1 VTRKHREG
9 VVTVNDVAAR
19 AGVSVGTV
27 SKALN
32 GRGQLR
38 AETRRKVVMAAQELG
53 FHPNMLA
60 RNLTE
65 GRTYTVGVLTTD
77 SFGRFT
83 IPVMLGAEDALGA
96 GQISVLLCDGRGDRI
111 REQHYVRTL
120 LARRVDG
127 IIVTGRTTDP
137 RPSLG
142 RDLPIP
148 TVYARARSD
157 NPADLSLMHDDQQG
171 AGLAIRHLLATG
183 RSRIAHITGP
193 ERHLAARDRADGA
206 KAALAAAG
214 LELVL
219 SEPLMG
225 EWSERWGR
233 EATSIL
239 MRSGQQFDAI
249 FCGSDQIARGVADA
263 LREAGRLVPE
273 EVGIVGVD
281 NWEVMAEGC
290 RPPLTTIDL
299 NLTELGHI
307 AATKLLRAIEGHP
320 LEQGVQL
327 LPCRLV
333 TRRSTE
339 MVSDYA
345 PSEAPEEPYRR
356 PTQRGPERQ
365 RARQGWTGQA

>member
-1 VTRKHREG
+1 VVRKHREG
-9 VVTVNDVAAR
+9 VATINDVAAL
-19 AGVSVGTV
+19 AGVSPATV

-38 AETRRKVVMAAQELG
+38 AETRRRVVQAAKELG
-53 FHPNMLA
+53 FHANMLA
-60 RNLTE
+60 RNLAE
-65 GRTYTVGVLTTD
+65 GRTYTVGVLTAD

-111 REQHYVRTL
+111 REQHYVRTM

-148 TVYARARSD
+148 VVYARARSD
-157 NPADLSLMHDDQQG
+157 DPEDLSLLHDDKQG
-171 AGLAIRHLLATG
+171 AGLAIDHLLATG
-183 RSRIAHITGP
+183 RTRIAHVTGP
-193 ERHLAARDRADGA
+193 DRHLAARERAVGA
-206 KAALAAAG
+206 RGALEAAG
-214 LELVL
+214 LGLVL
-219 SEPLMG
+219 DEPLMG

-239 MRSGQQFDAI
+239 IRRGAQFDGI

-273 EVGIVGVD
+273 EVGLVGVD
-281 NWEVMAEGC
+281 NWEVMSEGC

-307 AATKLLRAIEGHP
+307 AATKLLQAIEGHP
-320 LEQGVQL
+320 LENGVQL

-339 MVSDYA
+339 MLL
-345 PSEAPEEPYRR
+345 ETTIR
-356 PTQRGPERQ
+356 PRIPTD
-365 RARQGWTGQA
+365 

>member
-1 VTRKHREG
+1 M
-9 VVTVNDVAAR
+9 AAR
-19 AGVSVGTV
+19 AGVSPGTV

-38 AETRRKVVMAAQELG
+38 PETRRKVVAAAQELG
-53 FHPNMLA
+53 FHANMLA
-60 RNLTE
+60 RNLAE

-142 RDLPIP
+142 
-148 TVYARARSD
+148 ARPVRSRSSTPGPRSD
-157 NPADLSLMHDDQQG
+157 HPDDLSLMHDDQQG
-171 AGLAIRHLLATG
+171 AALAIRHLIATG
-183 RSRIAHITGP
+183 RTRIAHITGP
-193 ERHLAARDRADGA
+193 DRHLAARDRAVGA
-206 KAALAAAG
+206 QSTLGAAG
-214 LELVL
+214 LTMVL
-219 SEPLMG
+219 GEPLMG

-233 EATSIL
+233 DAASLL
-239 MRSGQQFDAI
+239 MRSGEEFDGI

-263 LREAGRLVPE
+263 LREAGRRVPE

-290 RPPLTTIDL
+290 RPPLTT
-299 NLTELGHI
+299 
-307 AATKLLRAIEGHP
+307 
-320 LEQGVQL
+320 
-327 LPCRLV
+327 
-333 TRRSTE
+333 ST
-339 MVSDYA
+339 S
-345 PSEAPEEPYRR
+345 
-356 PTQRGPERQ
+356 T
-365 RARQGWTGQA
+365 

>member
-1 VTRKHREG
+1 VAQRRRSG
-9 VVTVNDVAAR
+9 AVTVHDVAER
-19 AGVSVGTV
+19 AGVSPGTV

-38 AETRRKVVMAAQELG
+38 AETRRRVVAAAEELG
-53 FHPNMLA
+53 FHANMLA
-60 RNLTE
+60 RSLLE

-111 REQHYVRTL
+111 REQHYMRTL

-142 RDLPIP
+142 RDLPVP
-148 TVYARARSD
+148 VVYARARSD
-157 NPADLSLMHDDQQG
+157 RPEDLSLMHDDAQG
-171 AGLAIRHLLATG
+171 ASLAIQHLLATG
-183 RSRIAHITGP
+183 RRRVAHITGP
-193 ERHLAARDRADGA
+193 DRHFAARERATGA

-214 LELVL
+214 EELVL
-219 SEPLMG
+219 GEPLMG

-233 EATSIL
+233 EAATIL
-239 MRSGQQFDAI
+239 VRTGEEFNGV

-263 LREAGRLVPE
+263 LREAGRRVPE
-273 EVGIVGVD
+273 QVGIVGVD
-281 NWEVMAEGC
+281 NWEVMVEGC

-299 NLTELGHI
+299 NLSELGHA

-327 LPCRLV
+327 MPCRLV
-333 TRRSTE
+333 IRQSTE
-339 MVSDYA
+339 TTPAY
-345 PSEAPEEPYRR
+345 
-356 PTQRGPERQ
+356 
-365 RARQGWTGQA
+365 

>member
-1 VTRKHREG
+1 MVAQRRRSAT
-9 VVTVNDVAAR
+9 VTVNDVAAL
-19 AGVSVGTV
+19 AGVSPGTV

-38 AETRRKVVMAAQELG
+38 PATRQKVVSAAEQLG
-53 FHPNMLA
+53 FHVNLLA
-60 RNLTE
+60 RGLLH

-111 REQHYVRTL
+111 REQHYLRTL

-127 IIVTGRTTDP
+127 IIVTGRTYEP

-142 RDLPIP
+142 VDLPIP
-148 TVYARARSD
+148 VVYARARSER
-157 NPADLSLMHDDQQG
+157 AEDLSLMHDDRQG
-171 AGLAIRHLLATG
+171 AALAINHLVSTG
-183 RSRIAHITGP
+183 RRRIAHITGP
-193 ERHLAARDRADGA
+193 ERHLAARER
-206 KAALAAAG
+206 AAG
-214 LELVL
+214 ALCAIEAAGETMVL
-219 SEPLMG
+219 GEPLMG

-233 EATSIL
+233 EAATML
-239 MRSGQQFDAI
+239 MRTGEEFNGV

-263 LREAGRLVPE
+263 LREAGRRVPE

-281 NWEVMAEGC
+281 NWEVMVEGC

-299 NLTELGHI
+299 NLSELGHT

-327 LPCRLV
+327 MPCRLV

-339 MVSDYA
+339 MSV
-345 PSEAPEEPYRR
+345 
-356 PTQRGPERQ
+356 G
-365 RARQGWTGQA
+365 

>member
-1 VTRKHREG
+1 MVRTERKDNA
-9 VVTVNDVAAR
+9 TVADVAAL
-19 AGVSVGTV
+19 AGVSPGTV

-38 AETRRKVVMAAQELG
+38 PETRRRVVAAAEQLG
-53 FHPNMLA
+53 FHANLLA
-60 RNLTE
+60 RNLAI

-111 REQHYVRTL
+111 REQHYVQTM

-127 IIVTGRTTDP
+127 IIITGRTTDP
-137 RPSLG
+137 RPSIG
-142 RDLPIP
+142 RQLPIP
-148 TVYARARSD
+148 TIYARARSSD
-157 NPADLSLMHDDQQG
+157 PEDLSLLHDDAQG
-171 AGLAIRHLLATG
+171 AKLAIDHLLTTG
-183 RSRIAHITGP
+183 RTRIAHITGP
-193 ERHLAARDRADGA
+193 ERHLAARDRAVGA
-206 KAALAAAG
+206 RAALATAG
-214 LELVL
+214 FDLAGG
-219 SEPLMG
+219 EPLMG

-233 EATSIL
+233 EAVSML
-239 MRSGQQFDAI
+239 VRRGVVFDGV

-263 LREAGRLVPE
+263 LREIGRLCPE

-281 NWEVMAEGC
+281 NWEVMAEGS

-307 AATKLLRAIEGHP
+307 AATKLLQAIAGHP
-320 LEQGVQL
+320 LEKGVQL

-339 MVSDYA
+339 MITPVGVRD
-345 PSEAPEEPYRR
+345 
-356 PTQRGPERQ
+356 
-365 RARQGWTGQA
+365 

>member
-1 VTRKHREG
+1 MARKHREG
-9 VVTVNDVAAR
+9 VATINDVAAL
-19 AGVSVGTV
+19 AGVSPATV

-38 AETRRKVVMAAQELG
+38 AETRRRVVQAARELG
-53 FHPNMLA
+53 FHANMLA
-60 RNLTE
+60 RNLAE
-65 GRTYTVGVLTTD
+65 GRTYTVGVLTAD

-111 REQHYVRTL
+111 REQHYVRTM

-148 TVYARARSD
+148 VVYARARSD
-157 NPADLSLMHDDQQG
+157 DPEDLSLLHDDKQG
-171 AGLAIRHLLATG
+171 ATLAIDHLLATG
-183 RSRIAHITGP
+183 RTRIAHITGP
-193 ERHLAARDRADGA
+193 DRHLAARERAIGA
-206 KAALAAAG
+206 KAALDAAG
-214 LELVL
+214 LGLVL
-219 SEPLMG
+219 DEPLMG

-239 MRSGQQFDAI
+239 LRRGAQFDGI

-273 EVGIVGVD
+273 EVGLVGVD
-281 NWEVMAEGC
+281 NWEVMSDGC

-320 LEQGVQL
+320 LEKGVQL

-339 MVSDYA
+339 TLL
-345 PSEAPEEPYRR
+345 EPAIR
-356 PTQRGPERQ
+356 PRTPT
-365 RARQGWTGQA
+365 A

>member
-1 VTRKHREG
+1 VAQGRRNAVTI
-9 VVTVNDVAAR
+9 NDVAVR
-19 AGVSVGTV
+19 AGVSPGTA

-38 AETRRKVVMAAQELG
+38 SETRRRVVAAAEELG
-53 FHPNMLA
+53 FHVNLLA
-60 RNLTE
+60 RNLLE

-120 LARRVDG
+120 LGRRVDG

-148 TVYARARSD
+148 VVYARARSD
-157 NPADLSLMHDDQQG
+157 DPDDLSVLHDDQQG

-183 RSRIAHITGP
+183 RRRIAHITGP
-193 ERHLAARDRADGA
+193 ERHLAARDRAEGTR
-206 KAALAAAG
+206 AALEAAG
-214 LELVL
+214 EPLVL
-219 SEPLMG
+219 DQPLWG

-233 EATSIL
+233 EAATIL
-239 MRSGQQFDAI
+239 MRSGTAFDGI

-263 LREAGRLVPE
+263 LREAGRRVPE
-273 EVGIVGVD
+273 EVGLVGVD

-299 NLTELGHI
+299 NLSELGHA

-320 LEQGVQL
+320 LEKGVQL
-327 LPCRLV
+327 MPCRLV
-333 TRRSTE
+333 TRHSTE
-339 MVSDYA
+339 M
-345 PSEAPEEPYRR
+345 PPP
-356 PTQRGPERQ
+356 
-365 RARQGWTGQA
+365 

>member
-1 VTRKHREG
+1 VTQRKRRG
-9 VVTVNDVAAR
+9 DAVTINDVAAL
-19 AGVSVGTV
+19 AGVSPGTV

-38 AETRRKVVMAAQELG
+38 SETRRRVVAAAEQLG
-53 FHPNMLA
+53 FHVNLLA
-60 RNLTE
+60 RNLVE

-111 REQHYVRTL
+111 REQHYLRTL

-127 IIVTGRTTDP
+127 IIVTGRTYDP

-142 RDLPIP
+142 ADLPVP
-148 TVYARARSD
+148 VVYARARSD
-157 NPADLSLMHDDQQG
+157 RAEDLSLMHDDAQG
-171 AGLAIRHLLATG
+171 VGLAIAHLLATG
-183 RSRIAHITGP
+183 RRRIAHITGP
-193 ERHLAARDRADGA
+193 ERHLATRERASA
-206 KAALAAAG
+206 TVEALRSAG
-214 LELVL
+214 ESLVL
-219 SEPLMG
+219 DEPLMG

-233 EATSIL
+233 EAATIL
-239 MRSGQQFDAI
+239 MRSGAEFNGI

-263 LREAGRLVPE
+263 LREAGRRVPE

-290 RPPLTTIDL
+290 RPPLTTVDL
-299 NLTELGHI
+299 NLTELGHA

-327 LPCRLV
+327 MPCRLV

-339 MVSDYA
+339 MVS
-345 PSEAPEEPYRR
+345 P
-356 PTQRGPERQ
+356 
-365 RARQGWTGQA
+365 

>member
-1 VTRKHREG
+1 VVDRRRNG
-9 VVTVNDVAAR
+9 AVTVNDVAER
-19 AGVSVGTV
+19 AGVSPGTV

-38 AETRRKVVMAAQELG
+38 AETRRRVVAAAEELG
-53 FHPNMLA
+53 FHVNMLA
-60 RNLTE
+60 RNLLE

-120 LARRVDG
+120 LGRRVDG

-142 RDLPIP
+142 RDLPVP
-148 TVYARARSD
+148 VVYARARSD
-157 NPADLSLMHDDQQG
+157 DPGDLSLLHDDMQG
-171 AGLAIRHLLATG
+171 AALAVQHLFATG
-183 RSRIAHITGP
+183 RRKIAHITGP
-193 ERHLAARDRADGA
+193 ERHLAARERAEG
-206 KAALAAAG
+206 ALAAIQAG
-214 LELVL
+214 GEAMVYGQ
-219 SEPLMG
+219 PLMG

-233 EATSIL
+233 EAVTIL
-239 MRSGQQFDAI
+239 MRTGEEFNGI
-249 FCGSDQIARGVADA
+249 FCGSDQIARGVADT
-263 LREAGRLVPE
+263 LREAGRRVPE

-281 NWEVMAEGC
+281 NWEVMVEGS

-299 NLTELGHI
+299 NLTELGHT
-307 AATKLLRAIEGHP
+307 AATKLLRAIEGHHP
-320 LEQGVQL
+320 LEKGVQL

-339 MVSDYA
+339 MSGLY
-345 PSEAPEEPYRR
+345 
-356 PTQRGPERQ
+356 
-365 RARQGWTGQA
+365 

>member
-1 VTRKHREG
+1 VVRKHREG
-9 VVTVNDVAAR
+9 VATINDVAAL
-19 AGVSVGTV
+19 AGVSPATV

-38 AETRRKVVMAAQELG
+38 AETRRRVVQAAKDLG
-53 FHPNMLA
+53 FHANMLA
-60 RNLTE
+60 RNLAE
-65 GRTYTVGVLTTD
+65 GRTYTVGVLTAD

-111 REQHYVRTL
+111 REQHYVRTM

-148 TVYARARSD
+148 VVYARARSD
-157 NPADLSLMHDDQQG
+157 DPEDLSLLHDDKQG
-171 AGLAIRHLLATG
+171 ATLAIDHLLATG
-183 RSRIAHITGP
+183 RTRIAHITGP
-193 ERHLAARDRADGA
+193 DRHLAARERAIGA
-206 KAALAAAG
+206 KDALEAAG
-214 LELVL
+214 LGLVL
-219 SEPLMG
+219 DEPLMG

-239 MRSGQQFDAI
+239 LRRGAQFDGI

-273 EVGIVGVD
+273 EVGLVGVD
-281 NWEVMAEGC
+281 NWEVMSEGC

-320 LEQGVQL
+320 LEKGVQL

-339 MVSDYA
+339 MLLENTIRPRI
-345 PSEAPEEPYRR
+345 PS
-356 PTQRGPERQ
+356 G
-365 RARQGWTGQA
+365 

>member
-1 VTRKHREG
+1 VTRKRREG
-9 VVTVNDVAAR
+9 TVTINDVAAR

-38 AETRRKVVMAAQELG
+38 ADTRHKVVVAAQELG
-53 FHPNMLA
+53 FHANMLA
-60 RNLTE
+60 RNLSE

-137 RPSLG
+137 RPSIG
-142 RDLPIP
+142 RDLPVP

-157 NPADLSLMHDDQQG
+157 NPDDLSLMHDDQQG
-171 AGLAIRHLLATG
+171 AGLAIRHLLSTG
-183 RSRIAHITGP
+183 RTRIAHITGP
-193 ERHLAARDRADGA
+193 DRHLAARDRAIGA
-206 KAALAAAG
+206 KAALETAG
-214 LELVL
+214 HELVL
-219 SEPLMG
+219 GEPLMG

-233 EATSIL
+233 EAASIL
-239 MRSGQQFDAI
+239 MRTRVPFDGV

-290 RPPLTTIDL
+290 RPPLTTVDL
-299 NLTELGHI
+299 NLTELGHT
-307 AATKLLRAIEGHP
+307 AATKLLQAIEGHP
-320 LEQGVQL
+320 LERGVQL
-327 LPCRLV
+327 MPCRLV

-339 MVSDYA
+339 MTPAYTPLSA
-345 PSEAPEEPYRR
+345 
-356 PTQRGPERQ
+356 G
-365 RARQGWTGQA
+365 

>member
-1 VTRKHREG
+1 VTRKRREG
-9 VVTVNDVAAR
+9 VATVDDVAAL
-19 AGVSVGTV
+19 AGVSPGTV

-38 AETRRKVVMAAQELG
+38 AETRRKVVVAAQQLG
-53 FHPNMLA
+53 FHANMLA
-60 RNLTE
+60 RNLAE
-65 GRTYTVGVLTTD
+65 GRTYTVGVLTAD

-111 REQHYVRTL
+111 REQHYVRTM

-127 IIVTGRTTDP
+127 IIVTGRTTDA
-137 RPSLG
+137 RQSLG
-142 RDLPIP
+142 RDLPVP
-148 TVYARARSD
+148 TVYARARSSD
-157 NPADLSLMHDDQQG
+157 PDDLSLLHDDKQG
-171 AGLAIRHLLATG
+171 AELAINHLLATG

-193 ERHLAARDRADGA
+193 ERHLAVRDRAEGA
-206 KAALAAAG
+206 QAALQAAG
-214 LELVL
+214 LSLVAD
-219 SEPLMG
+219 EPLMG

-233 EATSIL
+233 EAISLLI
-239 MRSGQQFDAI
+239 RRGVAFDGV

-263 LREAGRLVPE
+263 LREAGRIVPDE
-273 EVGIVGVD
+273 IGIVGVD

-307 AATKLLRAIEGHP
+307 AATKLLQAIEGHP
-320 LEQGVQL
+320 LEKGVQL

-339 MVSDYA
+339 MS
-345 PSEAPEEPYRR
+345 PSVTYV
-356 PTQRGPERQ
+356 
-365 RARQGWTGQA
+365 

>member
-1 VTRKHREG
+1 MRKGARVTRKHRDG

-19 AGVSVGTV
+19 AGVSPGTV

-38 AETRRKVVMAAQELG
+38 TETRRRVLLAAQELG
-53 FHPNMLA
+53 FHASVLS
-60 RNLTE
+60 RGLTAD
-65 GRTYTVGVLTTD
+65 RTYTVGVLTTD

-111 REQHYVRTL
+111 REQHYLRTL
-120 LARRVDG
+120 INRRVEG

-137 RPSLG
+137 RSTLG

-148 TVYARARSD
+148 IVYARARSD
-157 NPADLSLMHDDQQG
+157 HPDDLSLLHDDQQG

-183 RSRIAHITGP
+183 RTRIAHITGP
-193 ERHLAARDRADGA
+193 DRHLAARDRAAGA
-206 KAALAAAG
+206 QAALAAAG
-214 LELVL
+214 LGLVL
-219 SEPLMG
+219 DEPLMG

-233 EATSIL
+233 EATSVL
-239 MRSGQQFDAI
+239 MRSGTRFDGV

-273 EVGIVGVD
+273 DVGIVGVD
-281 NWEVMAEGC
+281 NWEVMVEGC

-299 NLTELGHI
+299 NLAELGHI

-320 LEQGVQL
+320 LERGVQL

-339 MVSDYA
+339 MSVEYSPRDTTEPASSLISQRKHSA
-345 PSEAPEEPYRR
+345 P
-356 PTQRGPERQ
+356 G
-365 RARQGWTGQA
+365 

>member
-1 VTRKHREG
+1 VTRRRRG
-9 VVTVNDVAAR
+9 GAVTVNDVAAR
-19 AGVSVGTV
+19 AGVSPGTV

-38 AETRRKVVMAAQELG
+38 PATRQRVVAAAEELG
-53 FHPNMLA
+53 FHVNMLA
-60 RNLTE
+60 RSLLE

-111 REQHYVRTL
+111 REQHYMRTL

-127 IIVTGRTTDP
+127 IIVTGRTSDP

-142 RDLPIP
+142 HDLPVPI
-148 TVYARARSD
+148 VYARARSD
-157 NPADLSLMHDDQQG
+157 RPEDLSLMHDDAQG
-171 AGLAIRHLLATG
+171 AGLAIHHLLTTG
-183 RSRIAHITGP
+183 RRRIAHITGP
-193 ERHLAARDRADGA
+193 DRHLAARDRAAGA
-206 KAALAAAG
+206 KAALGSAG
-214 LELVL
+214 EAMVL
-219 SEPLMG
+219 GEPLMG

-233 EATSIL
+233 EAATIL
-239 MRSGQQFDAI
+239 MRTGEEFNGI

-263 LREAGRLVPE
+263 LREAGRRVPE

-281 NWEVMAEGC
+281 NWEVMVEGC

-299 NLTELGHI
+299 NLSELGHA

-327 LPCRLV
+327 MPCRLV

-339 MVSDYA
+339 MTP
-345 PSEAPEEPYRR
+345 PSM
-356 PTQRGPERQ
+356 G
-365 RARQGWTGQA
+365 

>member
-9 VVTVNDVAAR
+9 AVTINDVAAR

-38 AETRRKVVMAAQELG
+38 ADTRHKVVVAAQELG
-53 FHPNMLA
+53 FHSNMLA
-60 RNLTE
+60 RNLSE

-137 RPSLG
+137 RPSIG
-142 RDLPIP
+142 RDLPVPI
-148 TVYARARSD
+148 VYARARSD
-157 NPADLSLMHDDQQG
+157 NPDDLSLLHDDQQG
-171 AGLAIRHLLATG
+171 AGLAIQHLLFTG
-183 RSRIAHITGP
+183 RTRIAHITGP
-193 ERHLAARDRADGA
+193 DRHLAARDRAIGA
-206 KAALAAAG
+206 KAALEAAG
-214 LELVL
+214 HDMVL
-219 SEPLMG
+219 GEPLMG

-233 EATSIL
+233 EAASIL
-239 MRSGQQFDAI
+239 MRTRAAFDGV

-273 EVGIVGVD
+273 EIGIVGVD

-290 RPPLTTIDL
+290 RPPLTTVDL
-299 NLTELGHI
+299 NLTELGHT
-307 AATKLLRAIEGHP
+307 AATKLLQAIEGHP
-320 LEQGVQL
+320 LERGVQL
-327 LPCRLV
+327 MPCRLV

-339 MVSDYA
+339 MTPAYTPQEPSNSDEA
-345 PSEAPEEPYRR
+345 NRRVAQRLPS
-356 PTQRGPERQ
+356 RGQ
-365 RARQGWTGQA
+365 

>member
-1 VTRKHREG
+1 
-9 VVTVNDVAAR
+9 VTVHDVARR
-19 AGVSVGTV
+19 AGVSPGTV

-38 AETRRKVVMAAQELG
+38 PETRQRVVAAAHELG
-53 FHPNMLA
+53 FHVNLLA
-60 RNLTE
+60 RNLIE

-111 REQHYVRTL
+111 REQHYLRTL
-120 LARRVDG
+120 LGRRVDG

-142 RDLPIP
+142 RELPIP
-148 TVYARARSD
+148 VVYARARSD
-157 NPADLSLMHDDQQG
+157 DPEDLSLLHDDQQG
-171 AGLAIRHLLATG
+171 ARLAIEHLFTTG
-183 RSRIAHITGP
+183 RRKIAHITGP
-193 ERHLAARDRADGA
+193 DRHLAARDRAQGA
-206 KAALAAAG
+206 GAAIQAG
-214 LELVL
+214 GETMVL
-219 SEPLMG
+219 GRPLMG

-233 EATSIL
+233 EAATIL
-239 MRSGQQFDAI
+239 MRTGEEFNGI

-263 LREAGRLVPE
+263 LREAGRRVPE

-281 NWEVMAEGC
+281 NWEVMVEGC

-299 NLTELGHI
+299 NLTELGHT
-307 AATKLLRAIEGHP
+307 AATALLRAIEGQP
-320 LEQGVQL
+320 LEKGVL
-327 LPCRLV
+327 LSPCRLV

-339 MVSDYA
+339 LT
-345 PSEAPEEPYRR
+345 PSF
-356 PTQRGPERQ
+356 
-365 RARQGWTGQA
+365 